1 MNTTNLYGLG
11 DVVKVRHTFMN
22 SDSDE
27 LVGSIKGIL
36 TDENSERV
44 KYYIDFKP
52 TEADK
57 KIGIESHLGY
67 VLQEE
72 IVGIVKSEDDSDDEE
87 KKIQEAVKEAKKI
100 VTERLLKF
108 SELSL
113 YDISRAVGLSI
124 EEIEEIESLMGN
136 RRKGVIQI

>member
-113 YDISRAVGLSI
+113 YDISRAVGISI

>member
-1 MNTTNLYGLG
+1 MM
-11 DVVKVRHTFMN
+11 K
-22 SDSDE
+22 
-27 LVGSIKGIL
+27 
-36 TDENSERV
+36 
-44 KYYIDFKP
+44 
-52 TEADK
+52 
-57 KIGIESHLGY
+57 
-67 VLQEE
+67 
-72 IVGIVKSEDDSDDEE
+72 

-113 YDISRAVGLSI
+113 YDISQAVGMSI

>member
-1 MNTTNLYGLG
+1 MNTANLYGLG

-27 LVGSIKGIL
+27 LVGTIKGII

-57 KIGIESHLGY
+57 KIGIESRLGY
-67 VLQEE
+67 VFQEE

-87 KKIQEAVKEAKKI
+87 KIQEAVKEAKKI

-108 SELSL
+108 SELSF
-113 YDISRAVGLSI
+113 YDISRAVGISI

>member
-1 MNTTNLYGLG
+1 M
-11 DVVKVRHTFMN
+11 M
-22 SDSDE
+22 
-27 LVGSIKGIL
+27 
-36 TDENSERV
+36 
-44 KYYIDFKP
+44 
-52 TEADK
+52 K
-57 KIGIESHLGY
+57 K
-67 VLQEE
+67 
-72 IVGIVKSEDDSDDEE
+72 

-113 YDISRAVGLSI
+113 YDISQAVGMSI

>member
-27 LVGSIKGIL
+27 LVGTIKGIL

-67 VLQEE
+67 VFQEE

-87 KKIQEAVKEAKKI
+87 KKN
-100 VTERLLKF
+100 
-108 SELSL
+108 
-113 YDISRAVGLSI
+113 SRSCKR
-124 EEIEEIESLMGN
+124 S
-136 RRKGVIQI
+136 

>member
-27 LVGSIKGIL
+27 LVGTIKGIL

-67 VLQEE
+67 VFQEE

-87 KKIQEAVKEAKKI
+87 KNSRSCKEAKKI

-108 SELSL
+108 SELSF
-113 YDISRAVGLSI
+113 YDISRAVGISI
-124 EEIEEIESLMGN
+124 EEIEAIESLMGN

>member
-1 MNTTNLYGLG
+1 M
-11 DVVKVRHTFMN
+11 
-22 SDSDE
+22 
-27 LVGSIKGIL
+27 IL
-36 TDENSERV
+36 MM
-44 KYYIDFKP
+44 
-52 TEADK
+52 K
-57 KIGIESHLGY
+57 K
-67 VLQEE
+67 
-72 IVGIVKSEDDSDDEE
+72 

-113 YDISRAVGLSI
+113 YDISQAVGMSI